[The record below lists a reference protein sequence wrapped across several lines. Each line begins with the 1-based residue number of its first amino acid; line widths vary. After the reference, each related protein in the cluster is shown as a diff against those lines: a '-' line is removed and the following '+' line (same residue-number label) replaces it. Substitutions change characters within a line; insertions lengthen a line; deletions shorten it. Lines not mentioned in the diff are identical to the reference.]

1 MSSYRFQKLCL
12 FNAVKKNSQLLSQFT
27 YKTYILLI
35 MSSYKSTILSF
46 IIYHIMT
53 CHLFFTWT
61 RDIVKCPQVWLLF
74 SKCISIYYNNFHN
87 FYCNLFTWVVVNSW
101 SMRIDTVL
109 LFTIHH
115 FWQLWQL
122 WHGLIDLLFHFYL
135 LKDQFSSTR
144 NIIT

>member
-1 MSSYRFQKLCL
+1 MSSYQFQKLCL

-61 RDIVKCPQVWLLF
+61 RDIVKCPLVWLLF
-74 SKCISIYYNNFHN
+74 SKCMSIYYNNFHN

-101 SMRIDTVL
+101 SMRIDTVYCL
-109 LFTIHH
+109 QFIT
-115 FWQLWQL
+115 FDSCDT
-122 WHGLIDLLFHFYL
+122 DLLTYC
-135 LKDQFSSTR
+135 STFTYWK
-144 NIIT
+144 ISFQVPET

>member
-1 MSSYRFQKLCL
+1 MFL
-12 FNAVKKNSQLLSQFT
+12 KKISQLLSQFT

-87 FYCNLFTWVVVNSW
+87 FYCNLFTWNNS
-101 SMRIDTVL
+101 SL
-109 LFTIHH
+109 
-115 FWQLWQL
+115 WQLWQL

-135 LKDQFSSTR
+135 LKDQFSRTR
-144 NIIT
+144 NIITSTKLVGGFVPSVLR